1 MLWAALRLPDLS
13 LQLRLRGAAAAGPLA
28 IQDSGN
34 RPRVMSCNTPAQE
47 AGVRPGMLV
56 SAAFA
61 LAPEL
66 KLSTFDRDK
75 EARALNGVALWA
87 MQFTP
92 TVSLAST
99 HEVLMEI
106 DGCLRLFGGL
116 RPLGRRIRAGLREL
130 GYQAV
135 VTAAPTPGGA
145 LLLARAG
152 ITTAIHERHELR
164 RALAPLRLQHLDLPA
179 NTIAALAG
187 MGVRSIGECLKLPR
201 DGLARRFGQG
211 LLDEIDRALGNLP
224 DPRKSFVLPIHYAAT
239 LELPAPVYETE
250 PLLFAAKRLILDLT
264 SFLSIRQLGAT
275 RLHLDLEHQD
285 KRCTRIAI
293 GFSAPNR
300 DPDHLLTL
308 LREKLATVA
317 LPEAVETLALAAGE
331 TRPLAA
337 RNHSLFADDPS
348 DPEERWRVIEHL
360 RARLG
365 VDAVYGLETFPDHR
379 PELAFRK
386 ARLSDKTG
394 EKSHRQS
401 TDEPCRPLWLLPRPL
416 PLKTNEQLPQHNG
429 PLTLLDGPERIES
442 GWWDDFD
449 VRRDYFIARDESG
462 KKLWIFREKAGEE
475 EWFIHGL
482 FG

>member
-1 MLWAALRLPDLS
+1 MLWAAIRLPDLS
-13 LQLRLRGAAAAGPLA
+13 LQLQLRGVASHGPLA
-28 IQDSGN
+28 IQDAGN
-34 RPRVMSCNTPAQE
+34 RPRVMSCNTAALD
-47 AGVRPGMLV
+47 AGVRPEMLV

-66 KLSTFDRDK
+66 KLSTFDHNR
-75 EARALNGVALWA
+75 ETRALEGVALWA

-92 TVSLAST
+92 TVNLAST
-99 HEVLMEI
+99 QEILIEI

-152 ITTAIHERHELR
+152 ITTAIQDRHALR
-164 RALAPLRLQHLDLPA
+164 RALAPLRLQCLDQPA
-179 NTIAALAG
+179 NTLAALAG
-187 MGVRSIGECLKLPR
+187 MGVRTLGQCLQLPR
-201 DGLARRFGQG
+201 DGVARRFGQG

-224 DPRKSFVLPIHYAAT
+224 DPRQPFVLPARYDAA
-239 LELPAPVYETE
+239 LELPAPVQETE

-264 SFLSIRQLGAT
+264 GFLRLRQLGAT
-275 RLHLDLEHQD
+275 RLHLDLGHQAG
-285 KRCTRIAI
+285 RSTRVVI
-293 GFSAPNR
+293 GLSAPNR

-337 RNHSLFADDPS
+337 RNQSLFADAPA

-365 VDAVYGLETFPDHR
+365 PEAVYGLEAHPDHR

-386 ARLSDKTG
+386 TRLAG
-394 EKSHRQS
+394 KSTQVRDRH
-401 TDEPCRPLWLLPRPL
+401 DADAPYRPLWLLPRPL
-416 PLKTNEQLPQHNG
+416 PLKASENLPQRNG

-462 KKLWIFREKAGEE
+462 AKLWIFKQRTGGE
-475 EWFIHGL
+475 EWFIHGV